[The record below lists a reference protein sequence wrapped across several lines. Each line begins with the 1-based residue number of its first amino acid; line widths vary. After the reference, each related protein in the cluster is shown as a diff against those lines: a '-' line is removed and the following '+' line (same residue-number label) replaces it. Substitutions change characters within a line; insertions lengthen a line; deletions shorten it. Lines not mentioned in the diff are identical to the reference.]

1 MKLLFV
7 EDESSTIEA
16 FQTALDD
23 WNDDHEDGFVIQ
35 SETKKSC
42 GEAVA
47 YLEGV
52 DSAGLTGMIV
62 DLTLEDG
69 EGVGNLLLQ
78 KLDDMHRRIPVVVF
92 TATPAALQFPYLLA
106 KYKKGEKRYEDI
118 FGLFMA
124 VEQIGLSK
132 ILGCDGSIEA
142 MLQHV
147 FDVAILPRVESWRS
161 YANSNG
167 FDKAEKALSRSVVE
181 HLHIAMDKD
190 EPFAPDEFYIS
201 NLEDSD
207 YVKPGEVLRRKAEDS
222 PSQYVVVIS
231 PACDLVLYGPP
242 CKPKSDVVQ
251 LCELESAKALLK
263 SVGGRISKRIANES
277 KKAGD
282 APETVQ
288 KKSVAEVQAFHK
300 KVFSNQYALYYHYFP
315 AAVDLEG
322 FMMNF
327 RRLKT
332 HTHTEISNEYIKTGY
347 IVSPHFF
354 RDIQARFASYYGRQ
368 GQPELDLVAK
378 G

>member
-7 EDESSTIEA
+7 EDDSATIEA
-16 FQTALDD
+16 FQTALGD
-23 WNDDHEDGFVIQ
+23 WNDDHKDGFEIQ

-69 EGVGNLLLQ
+69 EDIGNVLLQ

-118 FGLFMA
+118 FELFVA
-124 VEQIGLSK
+124 VEQIGLTK
-132 ILGCDGSIEA
+132 ILGCNGSIET

-147 FDVAILPRVESWRS
+147 FNVAILPRVDSWCL
-161 YANSNG
+161 YADSDG

-201 NLEDSD
+201 NLEDLD
-207 YVKPGEVLRRKAEDS
+207 YVKSGEVLRYKNGDS
-222 PSQYVVVIS
+222 PNQYVVVIS
-231 PACDLVLYGPP
+231 PACDLALHGNP

-251 LCELESAKALLK
+251 VCELEPVAALFK
-263 SVGGRISKRIANES
+263 SVGGCISKRIAKES
-277 KKAGD
+277 QKAGD
-282 APETVQ
+282 NSETLQEKVDAAIR
-288 KKSVAEVQAFHK
+288 SFHNQ
-300 KVFSNQYALYYHYFP
+300 VLANQYAAYYHYFP
-315 AAVDLEG
+315 AAVGFEG
-322 FMMNF
+322 FIMNF
-327 RRLKT
+327 RHLKT
-332 HTHTEISNEYIKTGY
+332 HSHVEVATAYDKTGY
-347 IVSPHFF
+347 IVSPNFF
-354 RDIQARFASYYGRQ
+354 RDIQSRFAAYYGRQ
-368 GQPELDLVAK
+368 GQPVICEI
-378 G
+378 